1 MNQVSIYEV
10 ETTRD
15 PDFEHLGCF
24 GGEHNSRMFAK
35 RISYDGWGMTPTK
48 CFEWVQK
55 NGGKEKYPVFGVQM
69 AAECWIGTPAE
80 LTALKNQTWRH
91 KQTGTCS
98 HGSRGIKGMG
108 TDWFNDVY
116 EIK

>member
-24 GGEHNSRMFAK
+24 WDYGSRMFAK

-48 CFEWVQK
+48 CFEWIQK
-55 NGGKEKYPVFGVQM
+55 NGGKEKYPIFGVQV
-69 AAECWIGTPAE
+69 ATECWIGTPAE
-80 LTALKNQTWRH
+80 LAAFKTKHSGSNP
-91 KQTGTCS
+91 GPCS
-98 HGSRGIKGMG
+98 HGSRGIIGMG
-108 TDWFNDVY
+108 TDWKNDVY